1 MMCVHFMKG
10 DRYQHAVVL
19 QKSNYFRFNNS
30 VIAQFA
36 VHDNKM
42 QLTFKVHEQMDKTDN
57 MHKTWII
64 TQMSICEK

>member
-1 MMCVHFMKG
+1 M
-10 DRYQHAVVL
+10 VL
-19 QKSNYFRFNNS
+19 QKSNEFRFNNS

-36 VHDNKM
+36 VHENKM

>member
-1 MMCVHFMKG
+1 M
-10 DRYQHAVVL
+10 VL
-19 QKSNYFRFNNS
+19 QKSNEFRFNNS

-36 VHDNKM
+36 VHENKM

-64 TQMSICEK
+64 TQMSICAK